1 MCVKEGEFELT
12 TRFNGKKQI
21 NYKGLYPAACC
32 RSIKWEGKLV
42 RYLVIEDE
50 IEVASVLS
58 DLIEMIGGK
67 VFHARTASE
76 AFEIASTYNIDIALV
91 DLMLPDRDGIEVI
104 AELKKIR
111 PEAFFIVIT
120 SVYETGAIVRA
131 VKEGASEYINK
142 PFEVSYLKNVL
153 TTYQELVKLRKKEKG
168 LKEEVPPLE
177 EIMGQS
183 SKIEELKRLIREVA
197 PFDTTV
203 LLTGQTGVGKG
214 LVARVIHRLSKRSEG
229 PFVVLDCAS
238 LPDTLMEAE
247 LCGYR
252 KGAFTGADRDK
263 EGLVEI
269 ADGGTLFIDEI
280 GELPLHLQP
289 KLLRIIDEGVFRR
302 IGDTRERRVDVR
314 VVSATN
320 RDLKAMVREGRFR
333 NDLYYRL
340 DVVNIY
346 VPSLSERADDVWLLA
361 NYFLCHFAGKMGKR
375 IKGFS
380 KESEKFLLSYHW
392 PGNVRELKNL
402 IERAVVMTEDEWIKP
417 SDFHAPQTDSS
428 RKSFD
433 FPRKIVPLKTFE
445 RDYIKYVLK
454 KTGNNKS
461 KAARLL
467 GISRNTLKERLKD

>member
-1 MCVKEGEFELT
+1 M
-12 TRFNGKKQI
+12 
-21 NYKGLYPAACC
+21 
-32 RSIKWEGKLV
+32 
-42 RYLVIEDE
+42 RYLIIEDDH
-50 IEVASVLS
+50 EVASVLS
-58 DLIEMIGGK
+58 EIIEMIGGK
-67 VFHARTASE
+67 VIHVSTASD
-76 AFEIASTYNIDIALV
+76 AFDIANTYNIDIALV
-91 DLMLPDRDGIEVI
+91 DLMLPDMDGIEVI
-104 AELKKIR
+104 AELKKIK

-120 SVYETGAIVRA
+120 SVFETNAIVRA

-142 PFEVSYLKNVL
+142 PFEVNYLKKVL
-153 TTYQELVKLRKKEKG
+153 TTYQELVTLRKKEKG
-168 LKEEVPPLE
+168 QKKDVPPLE
-177 EIMGQS
+177 EILGQS
-183 SKIEELKRLIREVA
+183 TKIEEVKKLVRDVA

-214 LVARVIHRLSKRSEG
+214 LIAKVIHRLSKRAEG
-229 PFVVLDCAS
+229 PFVVLDCTS

-289 KLLRIIDEGVFRR
+289 KLLRIIDEGLFRR
-302 IGDTRERRVDVR
+302 IGDTRDRRVDVR
-314 VVSATN
+314 VISATN

-346 VPSLSERADDVWLLA
+346 IPSLSERIEDVWLLA
-361 NYFLCHFAGKMGKR
+361 NFFLCHFAGKMGKR

-380 KESEKFLLSYHW
+380 KESEKFLLSYNW

-402 IERAVVMTEDEWIKP
+402 IERAVVMAEDEWIKP
-417 SDFHAPQTDSS
+417 TDFHAPPLNNP
-428 RKSFD
+428 KKGFD
-433 FPRKIVPLKTFE
+433 LPEEIVPLKTLE
-445 RDYIKYVLK
+445 RDYIRYVLK

-467 GISRNTLKERLKD
+467 GISRNTLKERLRD